1 MMPYITSQ
9 FMPRNI
15 SDRPKVI
22 PEGCVNLAFIGQFV
36 ELPGDVVF
44 TVETSVRTAMMAV
57 WGLTGLK
64 KPMIPIYEPIYDL
77 RVIAASIKE
86 TLGIDEFTPENI
98 HTISLS
104 SPPLPTLIAFLN
116 KLPKPIA

>member
-1 MMPYITSQ
+1 
-9 FMPRNI
+9 
-15 SDRPKVI
+15 
-22 PEGCVNLAFIGQFV
+22 
-36 ELPGDVVF
+36 
-44 TVETSVRTAMMAV
+44 
-57 WGLTGLK
+57 
-64 KPMIPIYEPIYDL
+64 MIPIYEPIYDL